1 MADAERDRT
10 KIEPAPE
17 STWGA
22 TEEAK
27 LKWQDKYGKGI
38 EKAAARDEKE
48 KRD

>member
-1 MADAERDRT
+1 MDAEKDRT
-10 KIEPAPE
+10 KVEAAPD

-27 LKWQDKYGKGI
+27 AKWQDKYGKAA

-48 KRD
+48 KKD